1 MNKLPIEDIK
11 RRVSKSPCIYGG
23 ASFETHILFQKD
35 TQLFTIKPTTGF
47 ALFCG
52 IFALPPI
59 IMIAFGIKT
68 YLETTN
74 FQFLAENLGLILAG
88 AIFAAVTGVMLV
100 DFFKRIYFDKR
111 NNRFYKFKFRDKV
124 ETELSRIVA
133 IQVIGEIVKS
143 KKNRFNSFELNLVL
157 DDASRINVMDHGNL
171 KGILDDAT
179 LLSEFLEI
187 PIWHA
192 ES

>member
-1 MNKLPIEDIK
+1 M
-11 RRVSKSPCIYGG
+11 
-23 ASFETHILFQKD
+23 
-35 TQLFTIKPTTGF
+35 
-47 ALFCG
+47 
-52 IFALPPI
+52 
-59 IMIAFGIKT
+59 
-68 YLETTN
+68 
-74 FQFLAENLGLILAG
+74 AENLGLILAG